1 MVLSQM
7 LKFCKQKP
15 IKIENVDKDFAKKFN
30 FKSLK
35 FATYIKDYAKQ
46 ENKIIFSLMYLIRKV
61 KHHTVFILQNKL
73 LKHILIYYYYQIL
86 KLPIMF

>member
-15 IKIENVDKDFAKKFN
+15 IKIRNVDKDFAKKFN

-35 FATYIKDYAKQ
+35 FAAYIKGYAK
-46 ENKIIFSLMYLIRKV
+46 
-61 KHHTVFILQNKL
+61 
-73 LKHILIYYYYQIL
+73 
-86 KLPIMF
+86 